1 MPMAYDNSF
10 LKDMTPEELVNRVA
24 QTSNGFK
31 LPGWEPE
38 RLGALKNLLEQYQGV
53 DEEQLFQN
61 LKYFLDGIL
70 PV

>member
-1 MPMAYDNSF
+1 MAYNNSF

>member
-1 MPMAYDNSF
+1 VPMAYDNSF

-24 QTSNGFK
+24 QTSNGFE

-38 RLGALKNLLEQYQGV
+38 RLGALKSLLKQYQGV